1 MATKEQL
8 RNVRVAILATD
19 GVEEVEL
26 VEPKKALE
34 EAGAET
40 TVISPRPGKVQAF
53 HHHDKGNKI
62 KVDIDLE
69 HADPGQFD
77 ALLLPGGAFNAD
89 ELRTEPMVQSFVKEI
104 DRAGKPMAVICHAP
118 WVLVSAEVVKG
129 RTLTSWAT
137 IQDDVKNA
145 GGLWS
150 DQPVLVDKNLV
161 TSRGPDDLPQFNQA
175 MIQLF
180 SAPPGREPSPVAGET
195 DRPRP
200 SERVGGEGTP
210 LSEPL

>member
-1 MATKEQL
+1 MAMKERL

-40 TVISPRPGKVQAF
+40 TVISPKAGKLQAF
-53 HHHDKGNKI
+53 HHHDKGNRI
-62 KVDIDLE
+62 KVDVDLE
-69 HADPGQFD
+69 HADPKQYD
-77 ALLLPGGAFNAD
+77 ALLLPGGALNAD
-89 ELRTEPMVQSFVKEI
+89 ALRGEPKVQSFVQEI
-104 DRAGKPMAVICHAP
+104 DHAGKPMAVICHAP
-118 WVLVSAEVVKG
+118 WLLVSAEVVKG
-129 RTLTSWAT
+129 RALTSWGS

-180 SAPPGREPSPVAGET
+180 SAPPARESPVAAET

-200 SERVGGEGTP
+200 SERVGGEGSP